1 MSNLDNEK
9 FTLVRFEEYF
19 FFFDKNILFPVK
31 LLKNSKN
38 FEFDFYHKGFIYG
51 KRKVG
56 EDKT

>member
-38 FEFDFYHKGFIYG
+38 FEFYFYHKGFIYG
-51 KRKVG
+51 KR
-56 EDKT
+56 

>member
-9 FTLVRFEEYF
+9 FTLVRFEEYW
-19 FFFDKNILFPVK
+19 FFFDRNILFPVK

-38 FEFDFYHKGFIYG
+38 FEFEFYHEGFIYG

-56 EDKT
+56 EVKT